1 MKGSKLGIKPTQMK
15 GETQGSTSRL
25 GTRLFLAASTQCM
38 KPTLTYKVVNEVLDE
53 MPDDGVCHCH
63 HHQGCHEEVE
73 DSLGQRNG
81 ISRRGFVLLVELVI
95 VRV

>member
-1 MKGSKLGIKPTQMK
+1 MATS
-15 GETQGSTSRL
+15 TQG
-25 GTRLFLAASTQCM
+25 M

-53 MPDDGVCHCH
+53 MPDDGIRHCH
-63 HHQGCHEEVE
+63 HHQGCHEKVE

-81 ISRRGFVLLVELVI
+81 VSRRGFVLLVELVI